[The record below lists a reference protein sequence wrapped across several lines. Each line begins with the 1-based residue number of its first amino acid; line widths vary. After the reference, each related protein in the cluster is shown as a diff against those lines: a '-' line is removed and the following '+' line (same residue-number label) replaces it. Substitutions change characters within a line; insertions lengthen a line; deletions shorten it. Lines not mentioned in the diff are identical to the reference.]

1 MKKGIFTV
9 IFMVMITVFFIFILA
24 FVNEAAKNRIVQNTE
39 IQRIRSILYACN
51 VLPEGVEESALSP
64 TSTTQDIPW
73 HEQDLLKMVEDRLRS
88 VRLPIKPSQRAL
100 LENSFLSLQD
110 SVELIV
116 LLNEEGEIDGYG
128 FPLRGRGLWGTISAV
143 AVISSDLKHM
153 IGIDF
158 TDQVETPG
166 LGARIM
172 ETGFK
177 YFFRGLDLGGF
188 LDQGQNQT
196 PIVMVGKK
204 DKTNIELSTNSI
216 MAITGAT
223 QTCNGVLNMI
233 NSDLKFYMRSI
244 SESRDEIKNKILS
257 IQ

>member
-1 MKKGIFTV
+1 MKKAIFTV
-9 IFMVMITVFFIFILA
+9 SFMVIITVFFILILA
-24 FVNEAAKNRIVQNTE
+24 FVNETAKDRILQNME

-73 HEQDLLKMVEDRLRS
+73 HEQNLLKMVEDRLKR
-88 VRLPIKPSQRAL
+88 VKLPIKPSQRAL

-143 AVISSDLKHM
+143 AVISSNLKHM

-158 TDQVETPG
+158 TEQVETPG

-177 YFFRGLDLGGF
+177 YFF
-188 LDQGQNQT
+188 
-196 PIVMVGKK
+196 
-204 DKTNIELSTNSI
+204 
-216 MAITGAT
+216 
-223 QTCNGVLNMI
+223 GV
-233 NSDLKFYMRSI
+233 
-244 SESRDEIKNKILS
+244 
-257 IQ
+257 